1 MLFRSRTCRPCAK
14 NIEQE
19 ARHLRKQFQTYLIPR
34 IHNQQQKERLADLT
48 EAEREEI
55 RSTGPLIAGA
65 ASKFLDLALSDLE
78 KGNVTDFITRL
89 RKVETICATIRKI
102 F

>member
-1 MLFRSRTCRPCAK
+1 M
-14 NIEQE
+14 
-19 ARHLRKQFQTYLIPR
+19 RKQFQTFLIPK
-34 IHNQQQKERLADLT
+34 IHNQQQRERLADLT

-65 ASKFLDLALSDLE
+65 ASKFLDLALADLE

-89 RKVETICATIRKI
+89 RKVEIVCEAIRRI

>member
-1 MLFRSRTCRPCAK
+1 M
-14 NIEQE
+14 
-19 ARHLRKQFQTYLIPR
+19 RKQFQTYLTPR
-34 IHNQQQKERLADLT
+34 IHSVQQKKMLVDLT

-55 RSTGPLIAGA
+55 CSTGPLIAGA
-65 ASKFLDLALSDLE
+65 ASKFLDLALADLE
-78 KGNVTDFITRL
+78 QGNVADFISRL